1 MADRILLDLF
11 ATLPEGFISD
21 IISLTSAVDAARLSV
36 ISKGFKAAAES
47 DSVWTKFL
55 PLDLNGILLRS
66 RSPVVYSNK
75 KELYSA
81 LCNSP
86 ILLDDGTKLSFSL
99 DKRTG
104 KKCFMVAAREL
115 DITWGNKQF
124 YWELKSHPDSR
135 FSEVANL
142 RSVCWLDIR
151 AVIATNM
158 LSATTD
164 YAAYLVFRLSD
175 TAYGLESAKSL
186 VRFVSQESDEEAEN
200 RANWVN
206 LFGGEPSGGSQTSNE
221 LPRERSDGWM
231 EVEMGSFYNDRGD
244 DGDVEARLIEIWDLN
259 WKSGLIVE
267 GIEFRPKS

>member
-1 MADRILLDLF
+1 MDFF
-11 ATLPEGFISD
+11 ASLPEGLISD

-36 ISKGFKAAAES
+36 ISRVFKAAAES
-47 DSVWTKFL
+47 DSVWGRFL
-55 PLDLNGILLRS
+55 PQDLSDILLRS
-66 RSPVVYSNK
+66 RSPVVFSNM
-75 KELYSA
+75 KELYFT

-86 ILLDDGTKLSFSL
+86 ILLDDGSKLSFSL
-99 DKRTG
+99 DKSSG
-104 KKCFMVAAREL
+104 KKCFMIAAREL
-115 DITWGNKQF
+115 DITWGNKQY
-124 YWELKSHPDSR
+124 YWELKPHPDSR

-151 AVIATNM
+151 GVITTNM

-175 TAYGLESAKSL
+175 MACGLESAKSL
-186 VRFVSQESDEEAEN
+186 VRFVSQECDEEAEN
-200 RANWVN
+200 RADGVS
-206 LFGGEPSGGSQTSNE
+206 LFGGQSNRRGGSQTSNE
-221 LPRERSDGWM
+221 LRRERSDGWM
-231 EVEMGSFYNDRGD
+231 EVELGSFYNDQGD